1 MGVPAHVGYIDISK
15 ANPLDIEKRARLQTA
30 ALPSESRSLHGP
42 TGDKH
47 FLGNST
53 GIQLAVGILAAS
65 TALWGALPSSSSLPC
80 TQVTGL
86 LLTIRQ
92 SLEAHLAA
100 ELAIAGHSAG
110 AHLDHVHHAG
120 PQAIDPCSVGL
131 APGHGG
137 VELVVFLQK
146 SKGKRWAACS

>member
-1 MGVPAHVGYIDISK
+1 MGVPEHVGYIDISK

-47 FLGNST
+47 CLGNST

-65 TALWGALPSSSSLPC
+65 TALRGALPSSSGLSC

-100 ELAIAGHSAG
+100 ELAIAGHGAG

>member
-1 MGVPAHVGYIDISK
+1 MGASAHAGYIDLSK
-15 ANPLDIEKRARLQTA
+15 ANPLDIEKRARLQTD
-30 ALPSESRSLHGP
+30 ALPSESRRLHGP

-65 TALWGALPSSSSLPC
+65 TALRGALLSSSGLPC
-80 TQVTGL
+80 AQVTGL
-86 LLTIRQ
+86 PLTIRQ

-100 ELAIAGHSAG
+100 ELAVAGHGAG
-110 AHLDHVHHAG
+110 AHLDHVYHAW
-120 PQAIDPCSVGL
+120 PQAIDPRGVGL